1 MGGPSRRS
9 ERPRFLSSFKAFL
22 PIPGCFRAG
31 VATTP
36 NGFYVADDSRV
47 TDVGAPYAQALF
59 DLAVEEA
66 ALDAVEADLVDLKG
80 LLTESEDLRRLI
92 ASPKCSVEDKVKGLT
107 ALAARAGFQKTTE
120 KFLGLLA
127 ANGRTAALG
136 EVIAA
141 FQRLAADRRGL
152 VSAQVVT
159 AVPLTDAQTRGLVA
173 ALRQALGKEPQID
186 AVVDPAIL
194 GGLKVRVGSR
204 LYDAS
209 LKTKLDTL
217 KLALMRA

>member
-1 MGGPSRRS
+1 
-9 ERPRFLSSFKAFL
+9 
-22 PIPGCFRAG
+22 
-31 VATTP
+31 VTP
-36 NGFYVADDSRV
+36 NGFDVADDSRA

-66 ALDAVEADLVDLKG
+66 ALDAIEADLIALKG
-80 LLTESEDLRRLI
+80 LLAESEDLRRLLV
-92 ASPKCSVEDKVKGLT
+92 SPKFSADEKAKGLA
-107 ALAARAGFQKTTE
+107 ALAARAGLQKTTA

-127 ANGRTAALG
+127 ANRRTAALG
-136 EVIAA
+136 DVIAA

-159 AVPLTDAQTRGLVA
+159 AIPLTDAQNRGLVA

-186 AVVDPAIL
+186 AVVDPSIL

-209 LKTKLDTL
+209 LKSKLDNL
-217 KLALMRA
+217 KFALKRA